1 MDALGLLST
10 GRSLG
15 DLVNPLCQSILHH
28 GRPIRGLRPWRADER
43 ELLAAIARPEWNLTG
58 FRNRNLAALLYPK
71 ATDLRRTANRVN
83 RLIRIL
89 RAHGLVH
96 KMPHTHRYQLSPLG
110 KEVTATI
117 LQTQSLT
124 SEDLRSLAA

>member
-1 MDALGLLST
+1 MI
-10 GRSLG
+10 RK
-15 DLVNPLCQSILHH
+15 

-43 ELLAAIARPEWNLTG
+43 ELLAAVARPEWNLTG
-58 FRNRNLAALLYPK
+58 FRNRNLAAILYPK
-71 ATDLRRTANRVN
+71 TTGVRQTTNRVG
-83 RLIRIL
+83 RLIRML

-117 LQTQSLT
+117 LQTQSIT
-124 SEDLRSLAA
+124 SEDLRKLAA